1 MRLYHFL
8 SKENALD
15 DLKNN
20 RIKISIINYLND
32 PSELLWL
39 FSENAKE
46 AEVLLEWKKDR
57 SERIGMICFCQNW
70 HNPLLWS
77 HYAKRHEGI
86 CLGFDIADEFVRK
99 VSYVDTRTPLNLPLS
114 KEEEDRLL
122 YTKFSG
128 WKYEEE
134 SRVWLKLEE
143 KDENNTGH
151 YFCEFS
157 EKIKLC
163 EVIAGPLCDI
173 SKSEITKAIGNSGH
187 DVQLV
192 KAKIADDS
200 FYIIKDERGFTG

>member
-15 DLKNN
+15 DLKND

-57 SERIGMICFCQNW
+57 SERIGMICFCPNW

-86 CLGFDIADEFVRK
+86 CLGFDIADELVRK

-114 KEEEDRLL
+114 EKEQDRLL

-143 KDENNTGH
+143 KDENAPGH

-173 SKSEITKAIGNSGH
+173 SKSEITTAIGNSGH
-187 DVQLV
+187 DVLLV